1 MNLGQ
6 FIDTF
11 KEAIAQ
17 RVVESYPPLYRP
29 SENGHELPR
38 LLRKPLGA
46 QEDAIRGA
54 ALSLEAHRGTT
65 VVGEMGT
72 GKTFIAAAAAHL
84 AGFKRI
90 LVLCPPHLVPKWK
103 REVEMTVPGARAVIV
118 KSITDLER
126 LRLSTGSGPLFAVM
140 SREKAKLSYR
150 WMPAVIQRWAVSKGR
165 LLRDEETVEPFR
177 VPCCPD
183 CTAQVVDKD
192 GVPLTDADLNRR
204 KHTCAGCGSPLW
216 QADRSGPARYPLAD
230 YVKHHMK
237 GFFDLLVGDEV
248 HEYKGRGSA
257 QGIAAGVLADVCGKS
272 LSLSGTLMGGYSSTL
287 FHLLYRFS
295 PEIRTDFGRSDEHR
309 WIQRYGFEEHTVGK
323 PDDDSVEDGRFSR
336 RRKYRKVVRERPGL
350 VPSALFHIIGNTV
363 FLRLADVASGLPPY
377 DEQVMLSSMDSE
389 EDATGYSQRSAY
401 NTVYEELRLKLAE
414 ALKAGSKRLLATYL
428 QTLLAYPDGCTRG
441 ETVFDPRSG
450 EVIVQVPPLSE
461 EKLYPKEKALIDMV
475 AAERMEGRRV
485 LVYATHTGTRDITER
500 MDDMLTRHGFR
511 VAVMKADAV
520 APERREAWVADRV
533 KQGID
538 VMICHPRLVQTG
550 LDLIDFPTLIWYET
564 DYSVYVMRQASR
576 RSWRIGQTRP
586 VKVVFMSY
594 KNTLQAD
601 ALKLV
606 AKKLQSSLAVEGEL
620 PEDGL
625 AAYGDDGDDLMM
637 ALARKIV
644 SGDEEE
650 DETVEAVF
658 AQARDAEAASEEYLV
673 DDGWKTVEIEPEA
686 VEVNG
691 NGHHAGGIGPTVELV
706 LDNGH
711 HGQRQWPCACP
722 GQREWQRPP
731 RRGRGAAAVAVL
743 LGGVHGRGAGEAEGP
758 GPQASARSHVPV
770 RVGAGNGTGA
780 GGGAGRRRAL
790 GCNTQGEVV
799 ARSAMASPCTAM
811 CAGFFAFQP
820 ARFMCAALFFCP
832 FSGEVLIPLLRSPS
846 SASDG
851 PSGEAARNGQP
862 IKRRLTLN
870 LASTFQRWLK
880 VWRSRA
886 FSMLRSGQTAIDGEA
901 GERERLIPRC
911 SAVPT
916 RAGSTFR
923 AILSVPG

>member
-11 KEAIAQ
+11 KDAIAQ

-29 SENGHELPR
+29 SENGRRLPS

-46 QEDAIRGA
+46 QEDAIKGA

-72 GKTFIAAAAAHL
+72 GKTFIAAAAAHM
-84 AGFKRI
+84 AGFKRV
-90 LVLCPPHLVPKWK
+90 LVLVLGPPHLVPKWK

-126 LRLSTGSGPLFAVM
+126 LRLSVGSGPLFAVM

-150 WMPAVIQRWAVSKGR
+150 WMPAVIERWADVEGQAPSGRGDGRAVPGPLLPRLHRADRGQGRRSPHRRGPEPPQAHLRRLRLSPLAGRQVRPRPLPFGR
-165 LLRDEETVEPFR
+165 LREAPHEGVLR
-177 VPCCPD
+177 
-183 CTAQVVDKD
+183 
-192 GVPLTDADLNRR
+192 
-204 KHTCAGCGSPLW
+204 
-216 QADRSGPARYPLAD
+216 PA
-230 YVKHHMK
+230 
-237 GFFDLLVGDEV
+237 
-248 HEYKGRGSA
+248 GRGRGA
-257 QGIAAGVLADVCGKS
+257 RVQGARKRPGHRRRSPRRRLRQVPQPV
-272 LSLSGTLMGGYSSTL
+272 GTLMGGYSSTL

-461 EKLYPKEKALIDMV
+461 ERLYPKEKALIDMV

-658 AQARDAEAASEEYLV
+658 AQARDAES
-673 DDGWKTVEIEPEA
+673 
-686 VEVNG
+686 
-691 NGHHAGGIGPTVELV
+691 
-706 LDNGH
+706 
-711 HGQRQWPCACP
+711 
-722 GQREWQRPP
+722 
-731 RRGRGAAAVAVL
+731 RGRGAA
-743 LGGVHGRGAGEAEGP
+743 GGRRVEGGRG
-758 GPQASARSHVPV
+758 R
-770 RVGAGNGTGA
+770 A
-780 GGGAGRRRAL
+780 GGRR
-790 GCNTQGEVV
+790 
-799 ARSAMASPCTAM
+799 
-811 CAGFFAFQP
+811 
-820 ARFMCAALFFCP
+820 
-832 FSGEVLIPLLRSPS
+832 
-846 SASDG
+846 
-851 PSGEAARNGQP
+851 GQ
-862 IKRRLTLN
+862 
-870 LASTFQRWLK
+870 
-880 VWRSRA
+880 
-886 FSMLRSGQTAIDGEA
+886 
-901 GERERLIPRC
+901 RERPPR
-911 SAVPT
+911 
-916 RAGSTFR
+916 
-923 AILSVPG
+923 